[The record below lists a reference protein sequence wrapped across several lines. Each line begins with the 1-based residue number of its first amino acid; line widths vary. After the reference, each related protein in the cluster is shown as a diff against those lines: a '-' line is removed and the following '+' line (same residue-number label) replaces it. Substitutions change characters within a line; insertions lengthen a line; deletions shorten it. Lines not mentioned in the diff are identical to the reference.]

1 MMRLVR
7 HGLMFGNLIE
17 VRNEALVGRYNR
29 ALKHLIGKETK
40 LTEFHID
47 ICGYSP
53 EIGDELSDE
62 LYLNPKGCNQQF
74 ILLTTEQKRAPLL
87 SSKFSTSRD
96 IIRDFID
103 DNEEE
108 LFALTAREA
117 VTGEL
122 INSVFEVTEPKDLL
136 RINQITIEADTVTE
150 HVAFAKT
157 LQDKIN
163 GFMNREDAWWDD
175 VLIADMIEIAK
186 TTGDITRNPIALRPE
201 TYEVGNYY
209 TAHFDGMYVFR
220 DVKKPTIIA
229 KTEMGGLLD
238 QGVDYVFNFSDRRE
252 IAEFL
257 YRQNL
262 IELIVTEQNEDDAAI
277 IQQKLDFI
285 VIATAAGQGD
295 NLGKG
300 LGNKVGEISRPQIRA
315 IAREHANVLPPEY
328 HGLREIHEWA
338 THKGRYPSLDPEH
351 PAYFYAFRAKNSKER
366 DLVNMLLA
374 ELSPLDFRQMFICH
388 KQLFYDT
395 YRGWP
400 DPKREYV
407 ARFLAEEYMVDKVAA
422 REALFGPE
430 PDMDNNVTKK
440 DPYAPRIKVRYKT

>member
-17 VRNEALVGRYNR
+17 VRNAALVSRYNR

-53 EIGDELSDE
+53 EIGDELEDE

-150 HVAFAKT
+150 HVAYAKT
-157 LQDKIN
+157 LQDHIN
-163 GFMNREDAWWDD
+163 DFMNREDAWWDD

-186 TTGDITRNPIALRPE
+186 TTGDITRHPITLKPE

-209 TAHFDGMYVFR
+209 TAHFAGMYVFR
-220 DVKKPTIIA
+220 DVKKPAVIA
-229 KTEMGGLLD
+229 KHPVHGLDEMG
-238 QGVDYVFNFSDRRE
+238 VDHVLTFADRRE
-252 IAEFL
+252 VAEFL

-285 VIATAAGQGD
+285 VIATAAGLGD
-295 NLGKG
+295 D
-300 LGNKVGEISRPQIRA
+300 LGNRMGDLSRPQIRA
-315 IAREHANVLPPEY
+315 IAREYASQLPPEY
-328 HGLREIHEWA
+328 HGLYEIHEWA
-338 THKGRYPSLDPEH
+338 SHKGRYPSLDPEH
-351 PAYFYAFRAKNSKER
+351 PAYFYAFRAKNTRER

-388 KQLFYDT
+388 KEAFYAL
-395 YRGWP
+395 YRSWSE
-400 DPKREYV
+400 PKREYV
-407 ARFLAEEYMVDKVAA
+407 AKFLAEEYMVDKVAA
-422 REALFGPE
+422 RETLFGPE